1 MVKRDFALAFL
12 VLLFWAF
19 LGFSQV
25 EAAGFPSQQAAEEK
39 VHIVVKGDTLWKLA
53 AQYLGDPTLWKLIWE
68 ANPELTEPNRL
79 VVGQKLVIP
88 SPPKPPAPPE
98 EKVVPPEKPEEEIV
112 TPEKPEE
119 EMAPPAKEVE
129 APPPPRITR
138 PPVALEPVANQ
149 TDMYCA
155 EIVLP
160 KSGGHEIQIVGAEEA
175 GTVGLAE
182 GDIVY
187 LNQGSAFGLRPGDQ
201 LAVLRDERSI
211 IHPKTGGKLG
221 VAVSQ
226 LGVVQV
232 LVTETNSAIARV
244 ISSCAVIELNDWL
257 RPFVQVPVPLS
268 AKIPPPEKFVPIAEG
283 DTIGYIVSVKDDMVN
298 FGEGNIVNIDLGK
311 EDGVAPGDI
320 YYIFRGATE
329 QKIAIILGQ
338 LVVLMVEEKTAT
350 GKVIYSLQELEVGD
364 QVMKKH

>member
-25 EAAGFPSQQAAEEK
+25 EATGFPLQQAAGEK
-39 VHIVVKGDTLWKLA
+39 VHTVVKGDTLWKLA
-53 AQYLGDPTLWKLIWE
+53 AQYLGDPSLWKLIWE

-98 EKVVPPEKPEEEIV
+98 EKIVPPEKPEEVI
-112 TPEKPEE
+112 T
-119 EMAPPAKEVE
+119 PPAKKVV
-129 APPPPRITR
+129 APTPPRITR

-160 KSGGHEIQIVGAEEA
+160 ERGGHKMLIAGAEEA

-187 LNQGSAFGLRPGDQ
+187 LNQGSAYGLRPGDQ

-211 IHPKTGGKLG
+211 IHPETGENMG

-226 LGVVQV
+226 RGVVQV
-232 LVTETNSAIARV
+232 LVTETDSAIARV
-244 ISSCAVIELNDWL
+244 ISSCDVIELNDWL
-257 RPFVQVPVPLS
+257 RPFVQIPVPLS

-298 FGEGNIVNIDLGK
+298 FSEGNIVNIDLGK

-329 QKIAIILGQ
+329 EQNIATILGQ
-338 LVVLMVEEKTAT
+338 MVVLMVEEKTAT

-364 QVMKKH
+364 LVMKRQ